1 MGEVAG
7 LHAGLATTVGAVPIT
22 DASDAVEFVLGHQPE
37 FPTVPSPGSGPM
49 SLLSQAV
56 DGLAG
61 VEVHPTGILRAD
73 APSLLRGDGAIHA
86 DGAVE
91 GPAFGQLEEFLR
103 SLPAHIERT
112 EGFVGVRIA
121 LVGPVSLTLA
131 LRSAGL
137 PLEEAVAVSDTL
149 VARRATGLL
158 SAVRQVMPDH
168 VAMVCINEPG
178 LIGAMHPTFPL
189 PPAAVLGLL
198 DPVVCGLDAHDRAG
212 DLLIGAHVP
221 GRTDWETVIA
231 SGVSVVSAPAAS
243 GLVGWAPTL
252 AGFLDRGGRVA
263 WGSVPVDQPL
273 CTSEEL
279 LWRRLS
285 AVWCELVGEGLDP
298 LVLRTR
304 SLVSPVDGLG
314 HFGQAQAALAVGLVE
329 SLSSRVRCQAVA
341 ARLSLGA

>member
-7 LHAGLATTVGAVPIT
+7 LRAGLATTVGAVPFT
-22 DASDAVEFVLGHQPE
+22 DASAAVEFVLGHQPE

-61 VEVHPTGILRAD
+61 VEVHPTGVLRVD
-73 APSLLRGDGAIHA
+73 APSHLRPGGIDA

-103 SLPAHIERT
+103 SLPAHIDRT

-137 PLEEAVAVSDTL
+137 PLEQALEVCGTL

-158 SAVRQVMPDH
+158 SALRQVMPDH

-198 DPVVCGLDAHDRAG
+198 DPVVCGLDTHDRAG

-221 GRTDWETVIA
+221 GRTDWETVTA
-231 SGVSVVSAPAAS
+231 SGVSIVSMPAVS

-273 CTSEEL
+273 GTSEEL

-285 AVWCELVGEGLDP
+285 AVWCELVAEGLDP

-314 HFGQAQAALAVGLVE
+314 HFGHAQAALAVGLVE